1 MMHVGRWLV
10 APAFFAAA
18 VGANIFLIQER
29 PAAELVMEMQT
40 SEGSQAKVFF
50 DTGAGYNERESAT
63 RPIPADATL
72 HQLRFPLPS
81 KPVRSVRFDPL
92 EIGGRVQIRR
102 VLIQSPDSHRRLAE
116 LDPAKIASLNEIA
129 SITRRSDRVEV
140 AIVESARDPQLL
152 LPIDHQLAFHHS
164 ADELFARQNARTTAI
179 LLLLA
184 ACAAGIALGRR
195 KLVRPVRAINHALD
209 KWCRKFSESRAL
221 PFDSGALWFY
231 GICLL
236 LFLVLALGKFHG
248 SSISIA
254 STSYRWI
261 HSSHTPV
268 LGTPKNIRSDEWN
281 YHTPTILNQLYR
293 RDRLSVTDTLFG
305 PGKAALLGNVPC
317 SHFTQIFRLQFWA
330 FFALPADLAFA
341 TYWQCKGLLLLTGV
355 FTLLFLLTRS
365 SPIAAI
371 GALWYFFSA
380 YTQWGYS
387 WSSLLPEMVGS
398 FCWTVALSCYLMIG
412 RNRWGLAVAAIAC
425 ALCAVNFALCAYPPQ
440 QLPLIVLGVA
450 LIAGWVSSN
459 RSQIFRRDDRLARL
473 VCLSGAWLIV
483 AAVLVC
489 FYLDAKETLLAAAA
503 TVYPGQRSCSGGG
516 IPISQFLSHFLD
528 FWKSEDNF
536 PPSFG
541 NICEASGYLWLAPIT
556 LLLAR
561 PPKEHRRFT
570 LLLVCLWAAFLLLLA
585 WMLLPIP
592 AEIGRW
598 FMFNRVP
605 PFRCFHALGLI
616 NVVIVGLFFAER
628 QNAPRSRP
636 VPIAHW
642 FRGLCAGAILI
653 LLLFRMNRDL
663 AYFFSKWAIAI
674 AGIYLSVLVLLL
686 IHARPKIFAAC
697 LLAPLVLANGL
708 INPLDRG
715 LDVIT
720 SSPLFKAA
728 HGEHQDWLDGKWV
741 LFALAPWADQRRFWF
756 LNLWSTGLL
765 GATGIDIVDWM
776 KIVPDRK
783 RMGMFDP
790 DKRYANVINRSGYI
804 LAQPLAPGE
813 QASFETPSGYDV
825 LWRLDPLDPRL
836 KEIGVDRIAFASQL
850 PRPQLN
856 RRLAPLLEASLPGLR
871 VYRLSLNQP

>member
-1 MMHVGRWLV
+1 MIRIRRWLV
-10 APAFFAAA
+10 LPAFFAAA
-18 VGANIFLIQER
+18 VAADIFLIEER
-29 PAAELVMEMQT
+29 PAAELVVEMQT
-40 SEGSQAKVFF
+40 SEGSQAQVFF

-63 RPIPADATL
+63 CPILADATL
-72 HQLRFPLPS
+72 HQLRFPLPL
-81 KPVRSVRFDPL
+81 KPVRSLRFDPL
-92 EIGGRVQIRR
+92 AIGGTIQIRR
-102 VLIQSPDSHRRLAE
+102 VIIQSPDSHRRLAE
-116 LDPAKIASLNEIA
+116 LDPAKIAPLNQIA
-129 SITRRSDRVEV
+129 SITRRADRVEAV
-140 AIVESARDPQLL
+140 TIESARDPQLL

-164 ADELFARQNARTTAI
+164 ANELFAPQNARTTAI
-179 LLLLA
+179 LLLIA

-195 KLVRPVRAINHALD
+195 KLVRHVRGINHGLD
-209 KWCRKFSESRAL
+209 TWCRKFSESPAF
-221 PFDSGALWFY
+221 PFDSGAVWFY
-231 GICLL
+231 GLCLL

-254 STSYRWI
+254 STSYRGWI
-261 HSSHTPV
+261 DSSHTPL
-268 LGTPKNIRSDEWN
+268 LGTPKNVRSDEWSF
-281 YHTPTILNQLYR
+281 HTPTILNQLYR
-293 RDRLSVTDTLFG
+293 RDRLTVTDTLLG

-317 SHFTQIFRLQFWA
+317 SHFTQIFRPQFWA
-330 FFALPADLAFA
+330 FFALPADFAFA

-387 WSSLLPEMVGS
+387 WASLLPEMVGS
-398 FCWTVALSCYLMIG
+398 FCWTIALSCYLMIG
-412 RNRWGLAVAAIAC
+412 RNGWGLALAAIAC
-425 ALCAVNFALCAYPPQ
+425 AVCAVNFALCAYPPH

-503 TVYPGQRSCSGGG
+503 TVYPGQRSSSGGG
-516 IPISQFLSHFLD
+516 VPISEFLSHFLD

-536 PPSFG
+536 PPRFF

-561 PPKEHRRFT
+561 PPKGHRRFT
-570 LLLVCLWAAFLLLLA
+570 LLLVCLWAAFLLILA
-585 WMLLPIP
+585 WMLFPIP

-628 QNAPRSRP
+628 QDAMRGRP

-663 AYFFSKWAIAI
+663 AYFFSKWAVAI

-686 IHARPKIFAAC
+686 VHARPKIFAAC

-720 SSPLFKAA
+720 SSSLFKAA
-728 HGEHQDWLDGKWV
+728 HGEHRDWLDRKWV
-741 LFALAPWADQRRFWF
+741 IFAPWADEP
-756 LNLWSTGLL
+756 GLL
-765 GATGIDIVDWM
+765 AATGIDIVNSLN
-776 KIVPDRK
+776 IIPDRK
-783 RMGMFDP
+783 RWGMFDP
-790 DKRYANVINRSGYI
+790 DKRYATVINRSTYFFA
-804 LAQPLAPGE
+804 LPLPPGE
-813 QASFETPSGYDV
+813 PASFETPNGLNV
-825 LWRLDPLDPRL
+825 LWRLDPLDARL
-836 KEIGVDRIAFASQL
+836 KDIGVDRIAFAYEA
-850 PRPQLN
+850 PPPQLK
-856 RRLAPLLEASLPGLR
+856 RRLAPLLEATLPGLR
-871 VYRLSLNQP
+871 VYRLSLNPP